1 MNEIVIRPVLIKNEF
16 GLISNMMAGLHAN
29 EQLLNP
35 NTAPWPDVESSY
47 MRHVIETQ
55 QECAGV
61 CLVAYVG
68 DVAAGFIFGYLE
80 EQDDSRIEIDT
91 GDMLYVSDG
100 YVYDTYRRMG
110 IYRKLNEALE
120 QHYTA
125 GGGRR
130 ITRFT
135 LTNNVAMQRFLESEG
150 YKVTRLLYE
159 KWL

>member
-1 MNEIVIRPVLIKNEF
+1 MNEIVIRPVLIKNEY
-16 GLISNMMAGLHAN
+16 GLISNMMARLHAN

-47 MRHVIETQ
+47 MRHVIDMQ

-68 DVAAGFIFGYLE
+68 DVAAGFIFGYME
-80 EQDDSRIEIDT
+80 EQDDSRIEVDT

-100 YVYDTYRRMG
+100 YVYDAYRRMG
-110 IYRKLNEALE
+110 IYRKLNDALE

-125 GGGRR
+125 GGARR

-135 LTNNVAMQRFLESEG
+135 LANNVAMQRFLESEG